1 MKILV
6 LGGCGFIGSHVVD
19 RLLAAGQSLRVLDR
33 APERFRP
40 PLAGVEYVFGDYS
53 ENTILVEALVDI
65 DVVLHLVSATVPGT
79 AAIDPK
85 GDVAKNLVPTIGLLE
100 TLRTLRI
107 PKLVYLSSGGA
118 VYGIPELVPTPENH
132 SLRPTSSYGIVK
144 VAIENYIQMY
154 GVNEGL
160 ATTII
165 RPSNPY
171 GPRQGHMG
179 IQGVVATFLNRL
191 RERETLQVWG
201 DGSVIRDYIYI
212 TDLADLVVSAVLSR
226 QTGVYNAG
234 SGTGISINEVI
245 STLEK
250 VTGRNADIDYR
261 PVRAVDVPRS
271 ILDIESARLG
281 LGWEPQTAFAEGVRL
296 HWDWIKA
303 DAEHKSTSC

>member
-6 LGGCGFIGSHVVD
+6 LGGCGFIGSHIMD

-53 ENTILVEALVDI
+53 DNTILVEALADI

-79 AAIDPK
+79 AALDPV
-85 GDVAKNLVPTIGLLE
+85 GDVTKNLIPTIGLLE
-100 TLRTLRI
+100 NLRKLRI
-107 PKLVYLSSGGA
+107 PRLVYLSSGGA
-118 VYGIPELVPTPENH
+118 VYGIPEQVPTREDH
-132 SLRPTSSYGIVK
+132 AQRPTNSYGIVK
-144 VAIENYIQMY
+144 AAIENYIRMY
-154 GVNEGL
+154 GANEDI

-191 RERETLQVWG
+191 RQGETLQVWG
-201 DGSVIRDYIYI
+201 DGSVVRDYIYI
-212 TDLADLVVSAVLSR
+212 TDLADLVVSSILST

-234 SGTGISINEVI
+234 SGIGTSINEVI
-245 STLEK
+245 STLEE
-250 VTGRNADIDYR
+250 VTGRKAEVDYR
-261 PVRAVDVPRS
+261 PVRTVDVPRS
-271 ILDIESARLG
+271 ILDIGRAQMS
-281 LGWEPQTAFAEGVRL
+281 LGWKPQTAFAEGVRL
-296 HWDWIKA
+296 HWDWIM
-303 DAEHKSTSC
+303 AEAGHK